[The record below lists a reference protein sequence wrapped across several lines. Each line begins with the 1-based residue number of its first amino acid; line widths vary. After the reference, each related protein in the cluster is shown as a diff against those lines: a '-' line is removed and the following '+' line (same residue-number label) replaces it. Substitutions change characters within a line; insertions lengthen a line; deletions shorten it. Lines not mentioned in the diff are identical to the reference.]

1 MSENTREKIL
11 AIARTQVQAH
21 GYDGLNF
28 RDLAARVGIRAP
40 SFYHHFPSKAALGAA
55 VARRYCEDA
64 QAALD
69 ALSQAHDAPRACLL
83 AYPGMFRKAL
93 DGDNRICLASFLSAQ
108 SDDVPEE
115 LRTEIRAF
123 VDINVTWLAQHLST
137 FEPEDIALRRA
148 DAIYA
153 AVAGAQLTA
162 RGLGGLR
169 RYDDII
175 ATYRNVGLLP
185 A

>member
-1 MSENTREKIL
+1 MSENTMENIL

-28 RDLAARVGIRAP
+28 RDIAARIGIRAP
-40 SFYHHFPSKAALGAA
+40 SLYHHFPSKAALGAA
-55 VARRYCEDA
+55 VTRRYCDDMK
-64 QAALD
+64 AALD
-69 ALSQAHDAPRACLL
+69 AVSRANDAPRACLL
-83 AYPGMFRKAL
+83 AYPGIFRRAL
-93 DGDNRICLASFLSAQ
+93 DGDSRICLASFLSAQ
-108 SDDVPEE
+108 IDDVPEE

-123 VDINVTWLAQHLST
+123 IDINLTWLAERLSAS
-137 FEPEDIALRRA
+137 EPEDIAMRRA

-162 RGLGGLR
+162 RGSGGLR

-175 ATYRNVGLLP
+175 ATYRNVGLLSV
-185 A
+185 